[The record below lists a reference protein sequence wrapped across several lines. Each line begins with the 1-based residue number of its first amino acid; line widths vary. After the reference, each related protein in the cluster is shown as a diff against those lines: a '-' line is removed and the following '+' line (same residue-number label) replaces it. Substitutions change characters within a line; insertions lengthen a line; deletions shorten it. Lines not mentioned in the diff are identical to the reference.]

1 MLRVQYLSRRFWPNE
16 HCGSR
21 MKLRNIEGFTLAELM
36 VSMGIAMV
44 ILAAVTTTFMSQT
57 KIYNAQEQAN
67 EMQQNARGVLDIITR
82 ELKMAGY
89 KPNGGGFNGVT
100 YSTTQLMVQA
110 DLDSSGAIS
119 TDSTANERITYV
131 YDSANQRITRAVGTG
146 GAQILADNIT
156 AFTFSYLDST
166 GAATTV
172 SANIRQVSITITA
185 KTAKPDPNYTTN
197 GGHRTYT
204 VSATITPGNL
214 AL

>member
-1 MLRVQYLSRRFWPNE
+1 MNI
-16 HCGSR
+16 GSR
-21 MKLRNIEGFTLAELM
+21 MKLRNIEGFTLVELM
-36 VSMGIAMV
+36 VSMGIGMV
-44 ILAAVTTTFMSQT
+44 ILAAVTTTFMSQS
-57 KIYNAQEQAN
+57 KIYNAQEQIN

-89 KPNGGGFNGVT
+89 KPNGGGFSGVT

-119 TDSTANERITYV
+119 TSSTASEQITYV
-131 YDSANQRITRAVGTG
+131 YDSANQRITRAVGSG
-146 GAQILADNIT
+146 SAQILADNIT

-166 GAATTV
+166 GTATTV
-172 SANIRQVSITITA
+172 SANIRQVGINITA
-185 KTAKPDPNYTTN
+185 TTAKPDPNYTSN

-204 VSATITPGNL
+204 VSATITPINL

>member
-1 MLRVQYLSRRFWPNE
+1 MKFSR
-16 HCGSR
+16 S
-21 MKLRNIEGFTLAELM
+21 MKFRNLEGFTLVELM
-36 VSMGIAMV
+36 VSMGIGMV

-57 KIYNAQEQAN
+57 RIYNAQEQIN
-67 EMQQNARGVLDIITR
+67 EMQQNARGALDILSR

-110 DLDSSGAIS
+110 DLNSDGAIS
-119 TDSTANERITYV
+119 TSSTANEQITYAF
-131 YDSANQRITRAVGTG
+131 DSANEQITRAVGSG
-146 GAQILADNIT
+146 SAQILAEHIS
-156 AFTFSYLDST
+156 AFTFNYLDSA

-185 KTAKPDPNYTTN
+185 KTAKPDPNFTSN
-197 GGHRTYT
+197 GGYRTYT
-204 VSATITPGNL
+204 MSATITPGNL